1 MSGPVRSGNSY
12 AQSGQA
18 LPCGDPVIPSPCSL
32 HELKICSVQL
42 KKIEG
47 GRRNGEVIFG
57 WLGIFQSPAQ
67 PDNLLKNGKV
77 SWSAFTVNS
86 LLSNIYE
93 CTKYFYWSYKSKSR
107 I

>member
-18 LPCGDPVIPSPCSL
+18 LPCGDPVIPSPV
-32 HELKICSVQL
+32 ICSVQL